1 MERLYIHLK
10 QASLS
15 PIGDRKPSTK
25 RDFRASFIKR
35 CKNQDVNEKL
45 HLIRTLNSTLKA
57 KEADLLTIEQ
67 VLSDPDLTS
76 PRFREWKDANT
87 PLLQEICL
95 KHVHQVAAQVEPSA
109 AAANAIA
116 VSFVETSL

>member
-1 MERLYIHLK
+1 MSIVT
-10 QASLS
+10 LS
-15 PIGDRKPSTK
+15 SPLT
-25 RDFRASFIKR
+25 
-35 CKNQDVNEKL
+35 Q
-45 HLIRTLNSTLKA
+45 A

-76 PRFREWKDANT
+76 PRFREWKEANT